1 MRARII
7 VTAAVLVA
15 CCVGAVLGRPYVYIG
30 TERNVGVF
38 TNEEEATFVGLRIVF
53 GDPVTPLQ
61 AIGIGADFA
70 LSSNEDGVL
79 VYEGT
84 IQPFGMWEI
93 DWALGGPR
101 VEAAFWIDALGIEWP
116 IDVRSPEARMRFD
129 VPPGSDET
137 GPGCTSFTPVA
148 IEFNAA
154 WSKDP
159 NGLPLERYEW
169 SWSDGVRL
177 EGEIVER
184 TLWLP
189 GSYTVILTVW
199 DLEGL
204 ADSVAE
210 EFYLH
215 LYTCEE

>member
-1 MRARII
+1 
-7 VTAAVLVA
+7 VLA
-15 CCVGAVLGRPYVYIG
+15 RPYEHIL

-38 TNEEEATFVGLRIVF
+38 NNEEDTTFVGLRIVF
-53 GDPVTPLQ
+53 SDPMTPLQ
-61 AIGIGADFA
+61 AIGIGATFT

-84 IQPFGMWEI
+84 ILPFGMWEV
-93 DWALGGPR
+93 DWALDGPR
-101 VEAAFWIDALGIEWP
+101 LEAAFWIDAVGIEWP
-116 IDVRSPEARMRFD
+116 IDVHSPEARMRYD
-129 VPPGSDET
+129 VPPGSDEAE
-137 GPGCTSFTPVA
+137 PGCALFAPIA
-148 IEFNAA
+148 IEFNGA

-159 NGLPLERYEW
+159 DGLPLERYEW

-177 EGEIVER
+177 AGEVVER
-184 TLWLP
+184 TFWLP

-204 ADSVAE
+204 ADSATE

-215 LYTCEE
+215 PYTCEE